1 MRMGGKRMPKQGEKK
16 RNKVTKS
23 AIISWKMFLHIY
35 SFSASFLVLFSKC
48 PTYDLKV
55 PL

>member
-1 MRMGGKRMPKQGEKK
+1 MRMGGKRMPKQGGKK
-16 RNKVTKS
+16 ETKS